1 VPNRYRPP
9 STPPKGAWGRHI
21 DARRREWG
29 WSQTEGFRR
38 CRAGL
43 RLSENS
49 RSAYLKLDHG
59 DAEPDEAQ
67 AKALAKVY
75 GWPPALDPERPAE
88 EEPAPLAD
96 AVADQAA
103 LIAALGKQT
112 DAINALVRELQ
123 LGRERDQDAAAAIL
137 RAAEALGSIPR
148 QSEDGASTG
157 QPALPGSPR

>member
-1 VPNRYRPP
+1 M
-9 STPPKGAWGRHI
+9 WGWHI

-38 CRAGL
+38 SRAGL
-43 RLSENS
+43 ELSENS

-67 AKALAKVY
+67 ARALAQVY
-75 GWPPALDPERPAE
+75 GWPPALDPDRPADVPPSTE
-88 EEPAPLAD
+88 SAPSDIDRLVASNLALTD
-96 AVADQAA
+96 SN
-103 LIAALGKQT
+103 LEIAK
-112 DAINALVRELQ
+112 AISALVVALD

-137 RAAEALGSIPR
+137 RAAEALGNIPR
-148 QSEDGASTG
+148 QSGDGASTA